1 MIQMQ
6 PGLKTTTLDKMM
18 KPEYVKKKKKKKQQ
32 EKEGEEEKEEM
43 EGEKRKKKREKEKR
57 IELAQSNP
65 WINLV

>member
-18 KPEYVKKKKKKKQQ
+18 KPEYVKKKKKKQQ
-32 EKEGEEEKEEM
+32 EEEGEEEKEEM